1 MSNRVLLGQRGS
13 DYGLFVSKPG
23 EDVEDAT
30 DATNLSFDSR
40 AVGSLF
46 VAGGTTPLKGEGS
59 LAAPTSGYVQGTI
72 SHSLGYIPAYAV
84 RWCYASDLSSGV
96 AQRMYN
102 PSNIVSSKITYIN
115 WVPYYDTA
123 NGGIDC
129 LMTDEY
135 LFLFNYESGI
145 DHSVLSPAYTD
156 VAAQVIYYAY
166 IIFQTPDFTGGFSL

>member
-1 MSNRVLLGQRGS
+1 MSNRVLVGQRGS

-23 EDVEDAT
+23 QDVEDAT
-30 DATNLSFDSR
+30 DAINLSFDSR
-40 AVGSLF
+40 AIGSLF
-46 VAGGTTPLKGEGS
+46 VAGGTTPLRGEGDIAGS
-59 LAAPTSGYVQGTI
+59 SSGFVQETL

-96 AQRMYN
+96 AVRMYN
-102 PSNIVSSKITYIN
+102 PSNITMTNISYIN
-115 WVPYYDTA
+115 WVPYYETA

>member
-1 MSNRVLLGQRGS
+1 MANRVLLGKRGS

-46 VAGGTTPLKGEGS
+46 VAGATPLKGEGS
-59 LAAPTSGYVQGTI
+59 LAAPTSGYIQGTI

-84 RWCYASDLSSGV
+84 RWCYASDLSNGV

-102 PSNIVSSKITYIN
+102 PSNILMTNISWIN
-115 WVPYYDTA
+115 WVQYNDTA

-129 LMTDEY
+129 VMTDES
-135 LFLFNYESGI
+135 LFLYNFESGI
-145 DHSVLSPAYTD
+145 EHSVLTPAYTD